1 MFLHYVLADG
11 EQQIVELGKGP
22 LTIGRS
28 AEADISI
35 PDKLASRVHCGIS
48 FWDEVYF
55 LRDFKSRNGT
65 FVNGHRID
73 VARLNVGDRIR
84 IGSTTLTIESSKHQ
98 KGTETVLKEI
108 KEEMDKGKGYRTM
121 LMEIIKEDKVEKED
135 EKKKKPRK

>member
-1 MFLHYVLADG
+1 MFLHYILADG
-11 EQQIVELGKGP
+11 EQKTIELDKGP
-22 LTIGRS
+22 LSIGRS
-28 AEADISI
+28 SEADISI

-65 FVNGHRID
+65 FVNDRRID
-73 VARLNVGDRIR
+73 VARLKAGDRIR
-84 IGSTTLTIESSKHQ
+84 VGSTALTLESSKQQ

-121 LMEIIKEDKVEKED
+121 LLEIIKD
-135 EKKKKPRK
+135 EKKAEKPQK

>member
-1 MFLHYVLADG
+1 MFLHYILPDG
-11 EQQIVELGKGP
+11 EQKTIELGKGP
-22 LTIGRS
+22 LSIGRS
-28 AEADISI
+28 SEADISI

-65 FVNGHRID
+65 FVNDSRID
-73 VARLNVGDRIR
+73 VARLKAGDRIR
-84 IGSTTLTIESSKHQ
+84 VGSTTLTLESSKHQ

-121 LMEIIKEDKVEKED
+121 LLEIIKDGKKVEKPQ
-135 EKKKKPRK
+135 K

>member
-1 MFLHYVLADG
+1 MFLHYILPDG
-11 EQQIVELGKGP
+11 EQKTIELGKGP

-28 AEADISI
+28 SEADVSI

-65 FVNGHRID
+65 FVNDRRID
-73 VARLNVGDRIR
+73 VARLKSGDRIR
-84 IGSTTLTIESSKHQ
+84 VGSTTLTLESSKHQ

-121 LMEIIKEDKVEKED
+121 LLEIIKE
-135 EKKKKPRK
+135 EKKPEKPQK